1 MLSTLPDPL
10 IETLIGQAF
19 PALTQRTVTTLPI
32 LLRQITEIRR
42 TGVSYDR
49 EEHATGICAVGR
61 VVPTPDGGYAAV
73 SVPLPAQRFYGH
85 EQHLAD
91 ALSDACADMQ
101 LALEAQ
107 AAG

>member
-1 MLSTLPDPL
+1 V
-10 IETLIGQAF
+10 IGQAAKKPISYTSYTAL
-19 PALTQRTVTTLPI
+19 PARTQRTITTLPA

-42 TGVSYDR
+42 TGISYDR
-49 EEHATGICAVGR
+49 EEHTTGICAVGR

-85 EQHLAD
+85 EQHLAG
-91 ALSDACADMQ
+91 ALSDACLQMQ

-107 AAG
+107 AFG